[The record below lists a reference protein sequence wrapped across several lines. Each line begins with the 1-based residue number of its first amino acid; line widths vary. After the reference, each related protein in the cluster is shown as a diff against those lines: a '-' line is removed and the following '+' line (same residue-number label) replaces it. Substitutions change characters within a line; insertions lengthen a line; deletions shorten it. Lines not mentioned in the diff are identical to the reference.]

1 MVKYQGL
8 NNHSKQL
15 WGAAIRQENRLLVLQ
30 KNMKAQKKEDLLQ
43 NDELHIRLRKNE
55 KTLAISGF
63 MVLVF
68 GIWDVIRLI
77 LEFTLNTA
85 SIMKKIEAAGIFKD
99 LQDLQDMF
107 GFHDL
112 GMTILIVFLLSIVAV
127 SVIMSLS
134 VRIII
139 WRASIK
145 ESRGEQTNAV
155 YIVLSVIMLITNTVL
170 IFVTSSRLG
179 DYKYINFNMTEDEII
194 EAVLDYIIS
203 IPELTISIIL
213 SITSVV
219 LFIELI
225 LSAIYVKRFR
235 KKLAEYDLLTKEQ
248 DQG

>member
-1 MVKYQGL
+1 MK
-8 NNHSKQL
+8 
-15 WGAAIRQENRLLVLQ
+15 VL
-30 KNMKAQKKEDLLQ
+30 KKEDLLQ
-43 NDELHIRLRKNE
+43 NDELHIRLRKSE

-139 WRASIK
+139 WRASIR
-145 ESRGEQTNAV
+145 ESRGEQTNV
-155 YIVLSVIMLITNTVL
+155 IYIVLSFIMLITNTVL

-179 DYKYINFNMTEDEII
+179 DYNYIDLTMTEDEII
-194 EAVLDYIIS
+194 DAVLDYIIS

-235 KKLAEYDLLTKEQ
+235 KKLDEYDLITKEQ
-248 DQG
+248 D